1 MIGKMIRGLIQME
14 KVNVSSERNI
24 TLIMDFYE
32 LTMSYNYFKLGKG
45 EQIVYFDMFYRK
57 NPDGGGFVI
66 FAGLQ
71 QLIEAIKDMRFTD
84 GDIEYLRQLNIFDED
99 FFEYLK
105 NFSFTG
111 TIYSVPEGTPV
122 FPYEPLVTI
131 KAKLIEAQ
139 LIETFLLVT
148 INHQSLIATKTHR
161 VCQEAKGRAVMEFGA
176 RRAQGY
182 DGAHYGARAAYIG
195 GVSGTATTS
204 AGKAFDIPVLG
215 TMAHSFVQ
223 SFDNEFEAFK
233 AYAEVYP
240 DSCVL
245 LVDTYDTLK
254 SGVPNAIRVAEE
266 ILAPLGKRLAGIRLD
281 SGDIAYLTKKARMM
295 LDVAGLSD
303 CKITVSNSLDE
314 YLIRSV
320 LEQGA
325 QIDSFGVGEN
335 MIVSK
340 SSPVFGGVYKLA
352 AVEKDGQIIPKIKIS
367 ENTEKIT
374 NPGYKKVYRLIEKE
388 TNKAIADVIAF
399 HDEILDENQD
409 LVIYH
414 QSDAW
419 KNKTLLAGT
428 YQIKPLQEL
437 VFDEGKCVYPTYS
450 LQEIRDYSF
459 QQKALLWDEVFR
471 LEYPHIYYVDLTK
484 KLLDYKLEM
493 LAKGGRA

>member
-1 MIGKMIRGLIQME
+1 ME
-14 KVNVSSERNI
+14 KSNVTSERNI
-24 TLIMDFYE
+24 TMIMDFYE
-32 LTMSYNYFKLGKG
+32 LTMAYNYFKLEKC
-45 EQIVYFDMFYRK
+45 EDIVYFDMFYRK
-57 NPDGGGFVI
+57 NPDNGGFVI

-84 GDIEYLRQLNIFDED
+84 GDIEYLRGLNTFDED
-99 FFEYLK
+99 FFTYLK
-105 NFSFTG
+105 NFKFTG
-111 TIYSVPEGTPV
+111 TLYSVPEGTPV
-122 FPYEPLVTI
+122 FPYEPLITV

-148 INHQSLIATKTHR
+148 VNHQSLIATKAHR

-195 GVSGTATTS
+195 GVNGTATVS
-204 AGKAFDIPVLG
+204 AGKAFGVPVLG

-223 SFDNEFEAFK
+223 SFDSEFEAFK
-233 AYAEVYP
+233 AYADIYP
-240 DSCVL
+240 DACVL

-266 ILAPLGKRLAGIRLD
+266 VLAPMGKRLKGIRLD
-281 SGDIAYLTKKARMM
+281 SGDISYLTKKARMM
-295 LDVAGLSD
+295 LDVAGLTD

-352 AVEKDGQIIPKIKIS
+352 AVEKDGHIVPKIKIS
-367 ENTEKIT
+367 ENTDKIT

-388 TNKAIADVIAF
+388 TNKAIADIIAF
-399 HDEILDENQD
+399 YDEELDESKD
-409 LVIYH
+409 LTIYH
-414 QSDAW
+414 QSNIW
-419 KNKTLLAGT
+419 KNKKLYGGT
-428 YQIKPLQEL
+428 YVIKPLQTL
-437 VFDEGKCVYPTYS
+437 IFDEGKCIYPELT
-450 LQEIRDYSF
+450 LDQIREYSF
-459 QQKALLWDEVFR
+459 AQKELLWDEVFR

-493 LAKGGRA
+493 LEKGRPA

>member
-1 MIGKMIRGLIQME
+1 MA
-14 KVNVSSERNI
+14 NVSSERNI

-32 LTMSYNYFKLGKG
+32 LTMSYNYFKLGKM
-45 EQIVYFDMFYRK
+45 EDVVYFDMFFRK
-57 NPDGGGFVI
+57 NPDNGGFVI

-71 QLIEAIKDMRFTD
+71 QLIEAINDMRFTD
-84 GDIEYLRQLNIFDED
+84 GDIEYLKNLNKFDDD
-99 FFEYLK
+99 FFAYLR
-105 NFSFTG
+105 NFKFTG
-111 TIYSVPEGTPV
+111 TIYSVREGTPV
-122 FPYEPLVTI
+122 FPYEPLITV

-148 INHQSLIATKTHR
+148 INHQSLIATKAHR

-195 GVSGTATTS
+195 GVDGTATIS
-204 AGKAFDIPVLG
+204 AGKEFNIPVLG
-215 TMAHSFVQ
+215 TMAHSFIQ
-223 SFDNEFEAFK
+223 SFDSEYEAFK

-254 SGVPNAIRVAEE
+254 SGVPNAIKVAEE
-266 ILAPLGKRLAGIRLD
+266 VLAPLGKRLSGIRLD

-295 LDVAGLSD
+295 LDVAGLRD

-335 MIVSK
+335 LIVSK
-340 SSPVFGGVYKLA
+340 SSPVFGGVYKLS
-352 AVEKDGQIIPKIKIS
+352 AVQRDDKIIPKIKIS
-367 ENTEKIT
+367 ENTDKIT
-374 NPGYKKVYRLIEKE
+374 NPGYKKVYRLIEKD
-388 TNKAIADVIAF
+388 TQKAIADIIAF
-399 HDEILDENQD
+399 HDEVLDNSQN
-409 LVIYH
+409 LTVYH
-414 QSDAW
+414 QSNMW
-419 KNKTLLAGT
+419 KNKTLYANT
-428 YQIKPLQEL
+428 YEIIPLQTL
-437 VFDEGKCVYPTYS
+437 VFDNGKCIYPQYSLEEIRTYS
-450 LQEIRDYSF
+450 L

-471 LEYPHIYYVDLTK
+471 LEYPHIYYVDLTQ
-484 KLLDYKLEM
+484 KLLDYKLKM
-493 LAKGGRA
+493 LEERRG

>member
-1 MIGKMIRGLIQME
+1 MA
-14 KVNVSSERNI
+14 NVSSERNI
-24 TLIMDFYE
+24 TFVMDFYE
-32 LTMSYNYFKLGKG
+32 LTMSYNYFKLGKT
-45 EQIVYFDMFYRK
+45 EDVVYFDMFFRK
-57 NPDGGGFVI
+57 NPDNGGFVI

-71 QLIEAIKDMRFTD
+71 QLIEAINDMRFTD
-84 GDIEYLRQLNIFDED
+84 GDIEYLRGLNKFDEE

-105 NFSFTG
+105 NFKFTG
-111 TIYSVPEGTPV
+111 TIYSVKEGTPV
-122 FPYEPLVTI
+122 FPYEPLITV

-148 INHQSLIATKTHR
+148 VNHQSLIATKAHR

-195 GVSGTATTS
+195 GADGTATIS
-204 AGKAFDIPVLG
+204 AGKEFNIPVLG

-223 SFDNEFEAFK
+223 SFDSEYEAFK
-233 AYAEVYP
+233 AYADIYP

-254 SGVPNAIRVAEE
+254 SGVPNAIKVAEE
-266 ILAPLGKRLAGIRLD
+266 VLLPMGKRLSGIRLD

-295 LDVAGLSD
+295 LDVAGLHD

-335 MIVSK
+335 LIVSK

-352 AVEKDGQIIPKIKIS
+352 AVQQGNQIIPKIKIS
-367 ENTEKIT
+367 ENTDKIT
-374 NPGYKKVYRLIEKE
+374 NPGYKKVYRLIEKD
-388 TNKAIADVIAF
+388 TQKAIADIIAF
-399 HDEILDENQD
+399 HDEVLDEHQN
-409 LVIYH
+409 LTIYH
-414 QSDAW
+414 QSNIW
-419 KNKTLLAGT
+419 KNKTLYADT
-428 YQIKPLQEL
+428 YEIIPLQTL
-437 VFDEGKCVYPTYS
+437 VFDNGQCVYPEYT
-450 LQEIRDYSF
+450 LKEIREYSI
-459 QQKALLWDEVFR
+459 QQKELLWDEIFR
-471 LEYPHIYYVDLTK
+471 LEYPHSYYVDLTK
-484 KLLDYKLEM
+484 KLLDFKLKM
-493 LAKGGRA
+493 LEEGRG